1 MRFTCFTAAVLT
13 FVLDQKKAAAISL
26 ESSKPATDLYD
37 SELAQAQSNSWN
49 DIFQSNL
56 DALRSSGG
64 AETAQA

>member
-1 MRFTCFTAAVLT
+1 
-13 FVLDQKKAAAISL
+13 VLDQKKAAAISL